1 MEAFNFWKYLDN
13 NWILTGLIL
22 VMAVSLFKM
31 LSVNNQNSRK
41 SKQQLRKGINYLFV
55 LSITGMA
62 LSILFSQNSNQT
74 TSQQTSLSFPTQDAI
89 DHRSPQSF
97 GSDADNAVNVG
108 DSTNYNPL
116 LNIMPDRMRS
126 ERPKTTDQQK
136 KDDNSVI
143 TSDDEK
149 DFR

>member
-1 MEAFNFWKYLDN
+1 METFNFWNYLDN
-13 NWILTGLIL
+13 IWVLTGLIL
-22 VMAVSLFKM
+22 VIAVSLLKM

-41 SKQQLRKGINYLFV
+41 SKQQLQKGINYLFV

-62 LSILFSQNSNQT
+62 LSILFSQNSSQT
-74 TSQQTSLSFPTQDAI
+74 TPQQTSLSFPTQDAI

-97 GSDADNAVNVG
+97 GSDTDNAVNTG
-108 DSTNYNPL
+108 DNMNFNQL
-116 LNIMPDRMRS
+116 FNIMPDRVRS

>member
-1 MEAFNFWKYLDN
+1 METFNFWNYPDN
-13 NWILTGLIL
+13 IWILTGLIL
-22 VMAVSLFKM
+22 VIAVSLLKM

-41 SKQQLRKGINYLFV
+41 SKQQLQKGINYLFV

-62 LSILFSQNSNQT
+62 LSILFSQNSSQT
-74 TSQQTSLSFPTQDAI
+74 TSQQTPLSFPTQDAI

-97 GSDADNAVNVG
+97 GSDTDNAVNTG
-108 DSTNYNPL
+108 DSMNFNQL
-116 LNIMPDRMRS
+116 FSIMPDRVRS
-126 ERPKTTDQQK
+126 GRPKTTDQQK
-136 KDDNSVI
+136 KDEDSVI

>member
-1 MEAFNFWKYLDN
+1 METFNFWNYLDN
-13 NWILTGLIL
+13 IWVLTGLIL
-22 VMAVSLFKM
+22 VIAVSLLKM
-31 LSVNNQNSRK
+31 LSVNNQNNRK
-41 SKQQLRKGINYLFV
+41 SKQQLQKGINYLFV

-62 LSILFSQNSNQT
+62 LSILFSQNSSQT

-97 GSDADNAVNVG
+97 GSDTDNAVNTG
-108 DSTNYNPL
+108 DSMNFNQL
-116 LNIMPDRMRS
+116 FNIMPDRVRS

-136 KDDNSVI
+136 KDEDSVI

>member
-1 MEAFNFWKYLDN
+1 METFNFWNYLDN
-13 NWILTGLIL
+13 IWVLTGLIL
-22 VMAVSLFKM
+22 VIAVSLLKM

-41 SKQQLRKGINYLFV
+41 SKQQLQKGINYLFI

-62 LSILFSQNSNQT
+62 LSILFSQNSSQT

-97 GSDADNAVNVG
+97 GSDTDNAVNTG
-108 DSTNYNPL
+108 DSMNFNQL
-116 LNIMPDRMRS
+116 FNIIPDRVRS
-126 ERPKTTDQQK
+126 QRPKTTDQQK
-136 KDDNSVI
+136 KDDDSVI
-143 TSDDEK
+143 TSNDEK

>member
-22 VMAVSLFKM
+22 VMVVSLFKM

-41 SKQQLRKGINYLFV
+41 SKQQLQKGINYLFV

-89 DHRSPQSF
+89 DYRSPQSF

-108 DSTNYNPL
+108 DSTNFNPL